1 MKLDPI
7 TITANGKPE
16 HLGSACSVAEFIE
29 AHGWKATQVVVEKN
43 GSVLA
48 RNELHTHQLTDGDCL
63 EVIVPVAG
71 G

>member
-1 MKLDPI
+1 MKPNPI
-7 TITANGKPE
+7 RITANGKRE
-16 HLGSACSVAEFIE
+16 HLDSACSVAEFIQ
-29 AHGWKATQVVVEKN
+29 AHGWKTTQVVVERN

-48 RNELHTHQLTDGDCL
+48 RNELRTLMLADGDSL

>member
-1 MKLDPI
+1 MKPDPI
-7 TITANGKPE
+7 TITANGKRE

-29 AHGWKATQVVVEKN
+29 AHGWKTTQVVIEKN
-43 GSVLA
+43 GSVLPREGLGA
-48 RNELHTHQLTDGDCL
+48 QILSDGDCL

>member
-16 HLGSACSVAEFIE
+16 HLDSACSVAEFIQ
-29 AHGWKATQVVVEKN
+29 AHGWKTTQVVVERN

-48 RNELHTHQLTDGDCL
+48 RNELCALMLADGDCL

>member
-1 MKLDPI
+1 MKPDPI
-7 TITANGKPE
+7 RITANGTAE
-16 HLGSACSVAEFIE
+16 HLDSACSVAEFIQ
-29 AHGWKATQVVVEKN
+29 AHGWKTTQVVVERN

-48 RNELHTHQLTDGDCL
+48 RNELRTLMLSDGDCL

>member
-1 MKLDPI
+1 MKPEPI
-7 TITANGKPE
+7 MITANGKAE
-16 HLGSACSVAEFIE
+16 RLESACSVAEFIE
-29 AHGWKATQVVVEKN
+29 AHGWKPTQVVVEKN

-48 RNELHTHQLTDGDCL
+48 RNELRRLVLTDGDCL